1 MKELTNKQSQVLQFI
16 CSCIELNS
24 CPPTV
29 REIASH
35 FHVTPRA
42 VQIHLEALRKK
53 GFLADADKRSRSL
66 RVLSP
71 AADSGFIPPAV
82 RQIPLLGTV
91 AAGLPLLSEENYE
104 GYINLPDSYIKSGK
118 TYFALTVRGNS
129 MIDAGILDGDTAI
142 IEQSSTAENGQIVVA
157 VLEDAITLKR
167 FFRESARIRLHP
179 ENPVF
184 NDIYCQNVRIVGIL
198 SCILR
203 TY

>member
-129 MIDAGILDGDTAI
+129 MIDAGILDGDKVVVRPQPTADD
-142 IEQSSTAENGQIVVA
+142 GQIVVA
-157 VLEDAITLKR
+157 RIEDEATVKR
-167 FFRESARIRLHP
+167 
-179 ENPVF
+179 
-184 NDIYCQNVRIVGIL
+184 
-198 SCILR
+198 LR
-203 TY
+203 RRNGNERNRTTHTGYMRKS